1 MRHVILH
8 SSAIKKVHHI
18 LGVIFLFVLI
28 ACTPVDETPK
38 EMSISGITPS
48 SGTISGGYTV
58 TLSGSNLD
66 FVETVDFGGVPCT
79 DVVATGSTLS
89 CTAPETVTPGSVVVA
104 VRGKA
109 RRSASTT
116 FTYTLAAG
124 PTLTSF
130 APTTSSEAGGTSIF
144 IFGTGFAT
152 GATIEIGGVPCNS
165 STVMSTTQIECE
177 APAMA
182 AGTYTIV
189 VTNTDGSTV
198 SSSTQITY
206 NAAPTITSITPV
218 VGPIAGGTTL
228 TITGTGFLTGATA
241 YLNTLTCGSAT
252 VLTPTSMTCVTPATT
267 TATTYT
273 LRVVN
278 PDGQTATLSNA
289 FTYFST
295 PTITTISPTAG
306 ALAGG
311 TTLTVNGT
319 NFSTGATVFVG
330 GVACTPL
337 TYVSSSQVRC
347 PTPGPA
353 AGAQAVTINNPG
365 TPSATYNSYTYQ
377 DAPTVASVSPTAGAL
392 AGNTLITITGTFF
405 RSGATVLV
413 GAAACTSIT
422 VVNATTITCR
432 TPANSAG
439 AYAIT
444 VTNTDTQ
451 SGTSVPGIYTYQAA
465 PAITTVTPDY
475 GPLAGGTAIT
485 ITGTGFIAP
494 VSNVTV
500 GGVACV
506 GIDDSGAPTT
516 ITCTTPAGSAGA
528 QSVVVTNPDSQTA
541 TSSFTYL
548 AAPTF
553 TSVSPSAGQL
563 AAGTILTITG
573 TNFFTGA
580 SITIGGSPCVTS
592 TVNSATSITCEAP
605 AGAGASD
612 IVITNVDGQ
621 TITATGAYTYQPAPA
636 PASPV
641 APANGP
647 ASGGTA
653 VVITGTDFYPSM
665 TVTIG
670 GTACPVTATTG
681 TTSVTCTAPAKAAG
695 AYDVVVTNTDN
706 QTATLVGA
714 YTYDPAPTV
723 SSISPSSAASNTA
736 GTVVTITGTNF
747 ISGATVTIGGLACTA
762 PDYTGVPTSISCSTP
777 SIAAGVYSIV
787 VTNPDTQDGTLTNG
801 ITFFDPPTI
810 TSVTPA
816 VGPAAGGNTITIA
829 GTNFD
834 TNTNI
839 TVDGLAC
846 TTKTFVSA
854 TSMTCLLP
862 AHAAGAVAVVVTNP
876 DGITA
881 TDSYTYQDPPV
892 ISSVSPTNGPLTGGT
907 AITITGTGFLATPTV
922 MIGSS
927 ACTGVVVTGTT
938 QIDCSTPSATTAG
951 AVTITVTN
959 VSDSQSDT
967 YSSFTYDPAPTITN
981 FSPIIGPSAGGQ
993 TLTINGTNF
1002 VGVPVVTVDGVVCAP
1017 LTSSSTVITCT
1028 TPAGTAGARTVV
1040 VTNPDG
1046 QSVSRSPYTYLDP
1059 PTLTSISP
1067 VGGSPSGGT
1076 SVTITG
1082 TNFMSGTQVTFNG
1095 QLCTSPTI
1103 TSTQITCTTPA
1114 GASGAATVVVTN
1126 VDNQSDSDATLFSY
1140 NFAPIVSAA
1149 TPAYGPIGGR
1159 VAQNIQ
1165 ITGSGFISGAT
1176 VRYGSN
1182 TANCTFVTTN
1192 RIDCDVPASI
1202 ITGAV
1207 SITVT
1212 NPDTQSNT
1220 LANAFT
1226 YMNPP
1231 AITSISPSTS
1241 PATGGI
1247 TTTITGSGFY
1257 SGATVTIDGANCTS
1271 VNVVSSTTITCIV
1284 PAHAV
1289 GPAVDVVV
1297 TNVDTQT
1304 TTSVGAF
1311 TYQAAPTVTGL
1322 DKVSGVVSGGTSLTI
1337 TGTGFA
1343 AGATVSIGGANCTS
1357 LTVVSSVSIT
1367 CTTTANSAGSYVVRV
1382 TNADGQYNTTGTSY
1396 TYRNLP
1402 VVANITPSSGTSAGS
1417 VAGTITVNGSGFVT
1431 GDVIRIGSTTCT
1443 TSTRNSSF
1451 VMTCTGIP
1459 AQAAGTYNVSVT
1471 TPDNNVSTLANAYS
1485 YRDPATVTSVSPN
1498 SGTPSGNT
1506 LITITGTN
1514 FLAGS
1519 TVNIGGTNC
1528 TSVTVV
1534 SSTSI
1539 TCRTGAKV
1547 AGTYDVNVVGPNMPA
1562 ATLTNG
1568 YQYVATPILG
1578 FHVGTIS
1585 PTPPNPDD
1593 YGTTSTNVTHTF
1605 TLRNT
1610 GDAPTTAITVS
1621 LGGANPDG
1629 FMIGTNNCTTL
1640 AGGASCTVQVH
1651 FLGAF
1656 SASGS
1661 YTATLQA
1668 TATSGGTVT
1677 NTIQGTIP

>member
-1 MRHVILH
+1 M
-8 SSAIKKVHHI
+8 HHI
-18 LGVIFLFVLI
+18 LGVIFLFVLV
-28 ACTPVDETPK
+28 ACTPADETPK
-38 EMSISGITPS
+38 VMSISGISPS
-48 SGTISGGYTV
+48 SGIISGGYTV
-58 TLSGSNLD
+58 TLTGSNLD
-66 FVETVDFGGVPCT
+66 HVESVDFGGVPCT
-79 DVVATGSTLS
+79 DVAAAGSALS
-89 CTAPETVTPGSVVVA
+89 CTAPETITPGSVVVS

-116 FTYTLAAG
+116 FTYTLAPG
-124 PTLTSF
+124 PTITSF
-130 APTTSSEAGGTSIF
+130 SPTTSAVAGGTSIF

-152 GATIEIGGVPCNS
+152 GATITIGGTPCTS

-177 APAMA
+177 APPKA
-182 AGTYTIV
+182 ASPYTIV
-189 VTNTDGSTV
+189 VTNTDGTTV
-198 SSSTQITY
+198 SSPTQISY
-206 NAAPTITSITPV
+206 NAAPTLTSITPV
-218 VGPIAGGTTL
+218 VGPIGGGTTL
-228 TITGTGFLTGATA
+228 NITGTGFLSGAQI
-241 YLNTLTCGSAT
+241 YLNFLSCNSENVITD
-252 VLTPTSMTCVTPATT
+252 TSMTCVTPATT
-267 TATTYT
+267 TAGVYT

-278 PDGQTATLSNA
+278 PDGQTGTLSNA

-295 PTITTISPTAG
+295 PTISSISPTAG

-330 GVACTPL
+330 GVACAPVTF
-337 TYVSSSQVRC
+337 VSSTRVTC
-347 PTPGPA
+347 PTPGPL

-377 DAPTVASVSPTAGAL
+377 DAPTVTSVSPSAGAL
-392 AGNTLITITGTFF
+392 GGNTLITISGTFF
-405 RSGATVLV
+405 RSSATVTV
-413 GAAACTSIT
+413 GTAACTSVT

-439 AYAIT
+439 PYAVT
-444 VTNTDTQ
+444 VTNADAQ
-451 SGTSVPGIYTYQAA
+451 PGSLPGAYTYQAA
-465 PAITTVTPDY
+465 PAITTVSPNY
-475 GPLAGGTAIT
+475 GPLVGGTAIT

-500 GGVACV
+500 GGVACT

-528 QSVVVTNPDSQTA
+528 QNVVVTNPDSQTG
-541 TSSFTYL
+541 TSTFTYL
-548 AAPTF
+548 AVPTF
-553 TSVSPSAGQL
+553 TSVSPVAGPL
-563 AAGTILTITG
+563 AAGTDLTITG
-573 TNFFTGA
+573 TGFFTGA
-580 SITIGGSPCVTS
+580 TVTVGGVACLTT
-592 TVNSATSITCEAP
+592 TVNSATSITCDAP
-605 AGAGASD
+605 AGSGASD

-621 TITATGAYTYQPAPA
+621 NVSSLGAYTYQPAPA

-647 ASGGTA
+647 ASGGTSII
-653 VVITGTDFYPSM
+653 ITGTDFYALMSV
-665 TVTIG
+665 TVG
-670 GTACPVTATTG
+670 GTSCPVTSRTG
-681 TTSVTCTAPAKAAG
+681 TTSVTCTAPAMAAG
-695 AYDVVVTNTDN
+695 VYDVVVTNTDN
-706 QTATLVGA
+706 QSFTLTGA
-714 YTYDPAPTV
+714 YTYDPSPTV
-723 SSISPSSAASNTA
+723 TSITPSSAAANTA
-736 GTVVTITGTNF
+736 GTVVTLTGTNF
-747 ISGATVTIGGLACTA
+747 VSGATVTIGGVACTA
-762 PDYTGVPTSISCSTP
+762 PDYTGVPTTMSCSTGVV
-777 SIAAGVYSIV
+777 AAGAQNVI
-787 VTNPDTQDGTLTNG
+787 VTNPDTQTGTLTAG

-834 TNTNI
+834 SGSVI
-839 TVDGLAC
+839 TVDGAAC
-846 TTKTFVSA
+846 TTQTFVSA
-854 TSMTCLLP
+854 ASMTCVLP

-876 DGITA
+876 DTITA
-881 TDSYTYQDPPV
+881 TDTYTYQDPPV

-907 AITITGTGFLATPTV
+907 AITITGTGFLGTPTV

-927 ACTGVVVTGTT
+927 ACTGVAVTGST
-938 QIDCSTPSATTAG
+938 QIDCLTPAKLTAG

-959 VSDSQSDT
+959 TSDNQSGT
-967 YSSFTYDPAPTITN
+967 YSSFTYDPAPTIST
-981 FSPIIGPSAGGQ
+981 FSPIIGPVGGGQ
-993 TLTINGTNF
+993 TLTITGTNF
-1002 VGVPVVTVDGVVCAP
+1002 VGSPTITIGAAP
-1017 LTSSSTVITCT
+1017 CTFVSNTGTAITCT
-1028 TPAGTAGARTVV
+1028 TTAGAAGAQTVT

-1046 QSVSRSPYTYLDP
+1046 QTASRTPYTYLNP

-1067 VGGSPSGGT
+1067 IGGSPNGGT
-1076 SVTITG
+1076 TVTITG

-1095 QLCTSPTI
+1095 ALCTSPTI
-1103 TSTQITCTTPA
+1103 TATQITCTTPT

-1126 VDNQSDSDATLFSY
+1126 VDNQTDTDATLFSY

-1176 VRYGSN
+1176 VKYGAN

-1202 ITGAV
+1202 TTGLV

-1212 NPDTQSNT
+1212 NPDSQLNT

-1257 SGATVTIDGANCTS
+1257 SGVVVTIDGLTCTS
-1271 VNVVSSTTITCIV
+1271 PNVVSSTTISCTV

-1304 TTSVGAF
+1304 TTRVGGF
-1311 TYQAAPTVTGL
+1311 TYQAAPTVTAI
-1322 DKVSGVVSGGTSLTI
+1322 DKLSGVVSGGTAISI

-1357 LTVVSSVSIT
+1357 LTVVNSTNIT
-1367 CTTTANSAGSYVVRV
+1367 CTTTANSAGTYLVRV
-1382 TNADGQYNTTGTSY
+1382 LNADGQFNTTGSTY

-1402 VVANITPSSGTSAGS
+1402 VVSNITPSTGPVTGGGS
-1417 VAGTITVNGSGFVT
+1417 LTVNGSGFVA
-1431 GDVIRIGSTTCT
+1431 GDVVKIGGVLCT

-1451 VMTCTGIP
+1451 VMTCAGIP
-1459 AQAAGTYNVSVT
+1459 AAAAGSYNVSVT
-1471 TPDNNVSTLANAYS
+1471 TPDNNVSTLTNAYS
-1485 YRDPATVTSVSPN
+1485 YRDLATVTAVSPN
-1498 SGTPSGNT
+1498 SGTPNGNT

-1519 TVNIGGTNC
+1519 TVNINGKTC

-1534 SSTSI
+1534 SSTQI
-1539 TCRTGAKV
+1539 TCRTPAEV

-1562 ATLTNG
+1562 ATLAGSYT
-1568 YQYVATPILG
+1568 YVATPVLG

-1585 PTPPNPDD
+1585 PNPPNPDD

-1610 GDAPTTAITVS
+1610 GDAATTAITVS
-1621 LGGANPDG
+1621 IGGTNPDG
-1629 FMIGTNNCTTL
+1629 FMLGTNNCTTL
-1640 AGGASCTVQVH
+1640 AAGASCTVQVH

-1661 YTATLQA
+1661 YTATLSA
-1668 TATSGGTVT
+1668 TATSGGTTT